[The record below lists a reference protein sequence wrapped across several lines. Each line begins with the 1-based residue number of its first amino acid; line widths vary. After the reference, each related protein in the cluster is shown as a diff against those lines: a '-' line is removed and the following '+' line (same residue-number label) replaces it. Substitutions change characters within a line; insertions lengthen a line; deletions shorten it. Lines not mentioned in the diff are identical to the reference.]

1 MFSVIFD
8 MDGTLLDTQRICIQ
22 AWEYA
27 GQMQGFSGLGKHIEN
42 VCGMNESGWKGY
54 LKENFPQMDIEHFT
68 FDARDYIKKNGVVK
82 YKKGA
87 EKLLTYLKQNN
98 IKMGLA
104 SGSSRASI
112 EHNFSIVGGLENFD
126 VVVAGTEVK
135 NGKPAPDIFLKVAEK
150 LGEKPENCY
159 VFEDSNNGVKAG
171 YSAGM
176 KCIGIPDVAPFTIQT
191 KKMLTAELDSL
202 DDAIEIFKSL
212 Y

>member
-8 MDGTLLDTQRICIQ
+8 MDGTLLDTQRICIP

-27 GQMQGFSGLGKHIEN
+27 GQMQGFSGLGKYIEN
-42 VCGMNESGWKGY
+42 VCGMNELGWKGY
-54 LKENFPQMDIEHFT
+54 LKENFPQMDIESFT

-87 EKLLTYLKQNN
+87 EELLTYLKQNN

-112 EHNFSIVGGLENFD
+112 EHHFSIVGGLENFD
-126 VVVAGTEVK
+126 VVVAGMEVEK
-135 NGKPAPDIFLKVAEK
+135 GKPAPDIFLKVAEQ

-176 KCIGIPDVAPFTIQT
+176 KCIGIADIAPFTIET
-191 KKMLTAELDSL
+191 KKLLTAELNSL
-202 DDAIEIFKSL
+202 DEAINIFETL
-212 Y
+212 